1 MLNLGC
7 KRIPLHCSPQSSL
20 PLVTLLS
27 LLPPTPH
34 LLQAT
39 TARCAYG
46 CWTTGRACRRSLPT
60 GRSMMRP
67 FMTWPSTLPS
77 PSLPAPAQMHLPK
90 SLSDITVVVLVRW
103 RVPRKEAVWGEQGAG
118 FLGVFLWGAI
128 NSEKQMAMS
137 SCYLLTRKHP
147 FIYCWIFKIP
157 LNTKLCFC
165 CPLFLLVFRVV
176 LKSCFLSLPFYF

>member
-1 MLNLGC
+1 
-7 KRIPLHCSPQSSL
+7 
-20 PLVTLLS
+20 
-27 LLPPTPH
+27 
-34 LLQAT
+34 
-39 TARCAYG
+39 
-46 CWTTGRACRRSLPT
+46 
-60 GRSMMRP
+60 
-67 FMTWPSTLPS
+67 MTWPSTLPS

-103 RVPRKEAVWGEQGAG
+103 RVPGKKQCGANRERV

-165 CPLFLLVFRVV
+165 CPLFFIGVSSSSEKLLSFPP
-176 LKSCFLSLPFYF
+176 FLLLESYINNWAKKDWRLQWIHFTCSYIHTHN